1 MKKFILVVLSVV
13 LGIGAMNAQTLTASK
28 LLDNVSLT
36 VKGGVT
42 TPLQTPIENFK
53 GVAGLELRKQVT
65 PIFAVGVEGDWT
77 ANTSKWEKWDANTWI
92 VDHQYV
98 GAFAATNMSNL
109 FGGYKGHPRIVE
121 FETVVGIGWLHTYNK
136 ELDDLNSIGAKTG
149 LNVNFN
155 LGKARAW
162 TLGLK
167 PAIVWAIAPFNSANA
182 ALQVQAGLTYHFK
195 NSNGKHHFTVCDKV
209 ATQSEVDAL
218 NDKINAL
225 RAALETCQ
233 NQPIKVEVREVVKEV
248 VVRETVKDLAEL
260 PKIQFVQGSMKV
272 SPTSTVT
279 LQAIAEQMKDN
290 PKLKYVLTGYASEEG
305 NAEYNQKLS
314 LSRAEAVKNALVKA
328 GVDAAQLVT
337 VGKGETTQFGDEWEL
352 NRVVVATM
360 E

>member
-1 MKKFILVVLSVV
+1 M
-13 LGIGAMNAQTLTASK
+13 
-28 LLDNVSLT
+28 DNVSLT
-36 VKGGVT
+36 LKGGVT
-42 TPLQTPIENFK
+42 SQLQTPLENFK

-65 PIFAVGVEGDWT
+65 PIFAVGLEGDWT
-77 ANTSKWEKWDANTWI
+77 ANTSKWEKWDANTWV

-109 FGGYKGHPRIVE
+109 LGGYKGRPRVVE
-121 FETVVGIGWLHTYNK
+121 FETVLGIGWLHSYNK

-149 LNVNFN
+149 LNINFN
-155 LGKARAW
+155 LGKARAL
-162 TLGLK
+162 TLGFK
-167 PAIVWAIAPFNSANA
+167 PAIVWAIPPFNSANA
-182 ALQVQAGLTYHFK
+182 ALQLQAGLTYHFK

-209 ATQSEVDAL
+209 ATQSEMDEL

-225 RAALETCQ
+225 RAALDECQ
-233 NQPIKVEVREVVKEV
+233 NRPVKVEVREVVREV
-248 VVRETVKDLAEL
+248 VVTETVKEMADL

-290 PKLKYVLTGYASEEG
+290 PKLKYVLEGYASEEG
-305 NAEYNQKLS
+305 SAEYNQKLS
-314 LSRAEAVKNALVKA
+314 LSRAEAVKKALIKA
-328 GVDAAQLVT
+328 GVNENQLVAI
-337 VGKGETTQFGDEWEL
+337 GKGETTQFGSELEL